1 MTVLWFIVWFIA
13 DRIGDRE
20 ALTFDPVNAWAATLI
35 LTVALDLG
43 RQHAPDVGKSRERSA
58 DR

>member
-1 MTVLWFIVWFIA
+1 MTVLWFIIWFVA

-20 ALTFDPVNAWAATLI
+20 ALTFDPVNTWAGALI

-43 RQHAPDVGKSRERSA
+43 RQHAPDVGKSARR
-58 DR
+58 